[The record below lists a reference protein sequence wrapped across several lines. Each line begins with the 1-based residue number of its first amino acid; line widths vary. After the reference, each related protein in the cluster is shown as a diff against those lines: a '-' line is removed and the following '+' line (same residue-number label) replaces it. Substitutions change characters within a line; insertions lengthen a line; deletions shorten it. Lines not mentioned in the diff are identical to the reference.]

1 MFIRYNLVYFIFSLF
16 LNLCFLFLLFSNL
29 QFTSKTTET
38 LKVKLVSN
46 VITSKNLNVHPDSEP
61 WERTELGKDR
71 TLSKDLVSKKE
82 GKFDITENKEEK
94 LLEERLTRII
104 KSKQKEVE
112 TTTEELGLLNKK
124 IASLKKKA
132 KEGVSANYRIEQQG
146 SHGGSTGYSLGQG
159 TYGFKA
165 GGQALSQE
173 YLLLI
178 KRKLQNHFE
187 IPIYLRTQ
195 KDLAAMVRINIGSD
209 GRLVSYA
216 FIKKSPVGEF
226 NSAVERCLK
235 TASPLPVDRPVQV
248 VVEFKATGV
257 GKLE

>member
-1 MFIRYNLVYFIFSLF
+1 MFIRYNLGYYVLSLF
-16 LNLCFLFLLFSNL
+16 LNFCFLFLLFSNL
-29 QFTSKTTET
+29 EFFSKTPET

-46 VITSKNLNVHPDSEP
+46 VMTSENFNIQPVSGPLVENKFEQSQSQSKEA
-61 WERTELGKDR
+61 
-71 TLSKDLVSKKE
+71 LSKR
-82 GKFDITENKEEK
+82 EEKSGIREIEEKK
-94 LLEERLTRII
+94 LLEERLTKIT
-104 KSKQKEVE
+104 KSKQREVE
-112 TTTEELGLLNKK
+112 TTTEEMGLLNKK
-124 IASLKKKA
+124 IASLKKGA
-132 KEGVSANYRIEQQG
+132 KERVSASYRIEQQG
-146 SHGGSTGYSLGQG
+146 SLGGSTGDSLGQG
-159 TYGFKA
+159 NYGLKA
-165 GGQALSQE
+165 GGQTLSQE

-195 KDLAAMVRINIGSD
+195 KDLIAMVRITIGSD
-209 GRLVSYA
+209 GRVLSYT
-216 FIKKSPVGEF
+216 FVKKSSVGEF